1 MKKGKRLRHIIYYLF
16 KFTVDENYQERLGRP
31 GRVSR
36 ALPFKSKWQGGG
48 KNRQQMDRKRT
59 IKDLGKEKVL
69 FGKSF
74 LRRRAAKE
82 VAMASSTADRQA

>member
-1 MKKGKRLRHIIYYLF
+1 
-16 KFTVDENYQERLGRP
+16 
-31 GRVSR
+31 
-36 ALPFKSKWQGGG
+36 
-48 KNRQQMDRKRT
+48 MDRKET

-82 VAMASSTADRQA
+82 VAIASSTADRQA

>member
-1 MKKGKRLRHIIYYLF
+1 MAGWWEKETTNGQKG
-16 KFTVDENYQERLGRP
+16 DN
-31 GRVSR
+31 
-36 ALPFKSKWQGGG
+36 
-48 KNRQQMDRKRT
+48 
-59 IKDLGKEKVL
+59 KDLGKEKVL